1 MLGSRALDMF
11 NAQDIYLSSSANV
24 IFESNKVIAIR
35 PVNLTIAQVECSER
49 EKLTYVLAPT
59 LCGDGFTMLIPAYN

>member
-1 MLGSRALDMF
+1 MF
-11 NAQDIYLSSSANV
+11 NVQDIYLSSCANV

-49 EKLTYVLAPT
+49 KS
-59 LCGDGFTMLIPAYN
+59 